1 MKKYKSLFRRAKKYV
16 CLTLLLVLSSYL
28 CFAQKGVI
36 DTTNHSLNQNNLK
49 ISLLV
54 YCDYIDYHDTVKNL
68 QTIVDKYKIQNFLI
82 DEISS
87 FSFFKVNKIG
97 NSCTYY
103 LAYNSQNDIYYKLQ
117 GFKTND
123 FKLFYDD
130 LLMNEPIVSLEYFN
144 KCKIANTTIG
154 ALYDL
159 YYNNCQNRLDDVS
172 CCAPRKFTF
181 YKPPSRISQKRKQ
194 QMKEK

>member
-1 MKKYKSLFRRAKKYV
+1 MKKYKSLFEKVKKYL
-16 CLTLLLVLSSYL
+16 CLTLFFVQFSYF
-28 CFAQKGVI
+28 CVAQKEAKDSISHGF
-36 DTTNHSLNQNNLK
+36 NQNNLK
-49 ISLLV
+49 ISLLI
-54 YCDYIDYHDTVKNL
+54 YCDYIDYHETIKNL
-68 QTIVDKYKIQNFLI
+68 QTIVDKYNIQSFSI

-87 FSFFKVNKIG
+87 FSFFKGNKIG

-130 LLMNEPIVSLEYFN
+130 LLMNEPIASLEYFN

-154 ALYDL
+154 ALHDL